1 MSSTAPHRLSLSSLS
16 LLMALAATGCTHTPA
31 GPRDVASAY
40 ARALEENRLADAHAL
55 TTAPP
60 EEQQS
65 FQERYAD
72 ASVRQARVAEVRA
85 AEPELQARAPALTLT
100 QTQEGWRVIE
110 EKVADAPR
118 ESLGRFLGA
127 VEAGDWTTAWSLL
140 SEPLRARYTPERL
153 RDDFKR
159 EPLATERVRRARLA
173 LKTEQVK
180 VTATGAELPVGK
192 DRTVRLVREAG
203 EYRVVSIE

>member
-1 MSSTAPHRLSLSSLS
+1 MSSTAPHTLPLSSLP
-16 LLMALAATGCTHTPA
+16 LLVTLVATGCSHTAA
-31 GPRDVASAY
+31 GPREVATAY
-40 ARALEENRLADAHAL
+40 ARALEENRLADAQAL

-85 AEPELQARAPALTLT
+85 AVPELQARAPALTLL
-100 QTQEGWRVIE
+100 QTKEGWRVIE
-110 EKVADAPR
+110 EKQGDAPR
-118 ESLGRFLGA
+118 ETLGRFLGA

-153 RDDFKR
+153 REDFKR

-173 LKTEQVK
+173 LKTGQVK

-192 DRTVRLVREAG
+192 DGAVRLVREAG
-203 EYRVVSIE
+203 EYRVASIE